1 MITREEYEQAKA
13 VCEEFEKFNRDQVMS
28 SFQDHINNISLFD
41 RKVRI
46 VGMNIHGDDGSFV
59 NQEKGQPISICKD
72 VRLEIALIP
81 DE

>member
-13 VCEEFEKFNRDQVMS
+13 VCEEFEKVNRDRVMS

-46 VGMNIHGDDGSFV
+46 VGITIHGDEGSYVF
-59 NQEKGQPISICKD
+59 QGRGRQISICKD

>member
-13 VCEEFEKFNRDQVMS
+13 VCEEFEKVNRDHVMS

-41 RKVRI
+41 RKVRV
-46 VGMNIHGDDGSFV
+46 VGINIHGDEGSFV
-59 NQEKGQPISICKD
+59 LQGRGQLISICKD
-72 VRLEIALIP
+72 VMLEIALIP